1 MVGRRGGPA
10 WDTDPVSQHVLQALS
25 LPDVELTLRREVGAV
40 TDQLAATGSAMVASD
55 RALLETAARRR
66 QQAGPWGLPDG
77 LPPRAVRVIELAGSI
92 TSLAEAGLDGRLQA
106 VDSTTTL
113 QRERLLH
120 RLHCHAAAALT
131 AATNLASLHLAGW
144 R

>member
-1 MVGRRGGPA
+1 MLEGNPRSPA
-10 WDTDPVSQHVLQALS
+10 D
-25 LPDVELTLRREVGAV
+25 E
-40 TDQLAATGSAMVASD
+40 
-55 RALLETAARRR
+55 
-66 QQAGPWGLPDG
+66 
-77 LPPRAVRVIELAGSI
+77 AVRVIELAGSI

-120 RLHCHAAAALT
+120 RLHGHAAAALT